1 MTSDETI
8 GGLLHEGRI
17 ALERAAIDDAELEA
31 DVLLR
36 HAMGLGADR
45 AHLIA
50 SMHDA
55 APPGLG
61 ERYGELL
68 RRRASHEPT
77 AYITGQREFY
87 GLEFACSPAALIP
100 RPETELL
107 VELAVAWLAERAIER
122 PLIIDAGTGSGALA
136 VALAVA
142 CPSARVVAL
151 DVSGAALRL
160 ARQNAARHG
169 VAVRIDLVRCDLIG
183 PIRGRADLIVANLP
197 YVAETDWPALAPEIT
212 EHEPKRALTGGA
224 KGTEIIERLLREA
237 RPALADRSLLLCEC
251 GDTQGER
258 LTAAARRAYPDARV
272 AIHKDLA
279 GLDRVLQVALG

>member
-1 MTSDETI
+1 MNSDETI
-8 GGLLHEGRI
+8 GGLLHEGRL
-17 ALERAAIDDAELEA
+17 ALERAGIDDAEFEA

-107 VELAVAWLAERAIER
+107 VELAVAWLGAQAIAR

-151 DVSGAALRL
+151 DVSGDALRL

-169 VAVRIDLVRCDLIG
+169 ADGRIGLVRCDLIA
-183 PIRGRADLIVANLP
+183 PIRGRADVIVANLP
-197 YVAETDWPALAPEIT
+197 YVAEADWAALAPEIT
-212 EHEPKRALTGGA
+212 RHEPKGALVGGA
-224 KGTEIIERLLREA
+224 TGTEIIERLLRDA

-251 GDTQGER
+251 GDTQGGR
-258 LTAAARRAYPDARV
+258 LTEAARAAFPDAYV

-279 GLDRVLQVALG
+279 GLDRVLRVALG